1 MAITRKT
8 TRNPRQTKGD
18 KSEAAFLDAAESEF
32 AEKGYNGTSM
42 RSVAVKANANLGAIH
57 YYFGSK
63 EVLVRRML
71 ERNLKPAAVEC
82 MERLRACERE
92 SNNTAPDFHLLLK
105 AYIEPM
111 YAIHKINPSFD
122 KTVLRIINDPAPQ
135 VRKLFS
141 QLLNEYT
148 FYFAGLLRRCN
159 PQLSNKEFYWRLN
172 SIDGSLVSLL
182 TRRSELM
189 ELIDEELEFSAE
201 EEDQGLELVIQS
213 LYQLYMA
220 PPVLTEGL

>member
-1 MAITRKT
+1 MTIAPKT
-8 TRNPRQTKGD
+8 TRNPKQTKGD

-32 AEKGYNGTSM
+32 AEKGYSGSSM
-42 RSVAVKANANLGAIH
+42 RSVADKANANLGAIH

-71 ERNLKPAAVEC
+71 ERVLRPAALEC
-82 MERLRACERE
+82 MEKLRACERK

-111 YAIHKINPSFD
+111 YAIHKINPTFD
-122 KTVLRIINDPAPQ
+122 KTVLRIIDDPAPQ

-141 QLLNEYT
+141 QLLDEHT

-159 PQLSNKEFYWRLN
+159 PQLSIKEYYWRLN
-172 SIDGSLVSLL
+172 SIYGSLVSLL

-189 ELIDEELEFSAE
+189 ALIDEEIEFSAE
-201 EEDQGLELVIQS
+201 DEDQGLELVIQS

-220 PPVLTEGL
+220 PPVLKEGL

>member
-1 MAITRKT
+1 MTSTRKAA
-8 TRNPRQTKGD
+8 RNRKQTKGD
-18 KSEAAFLDAAESEF
+18 KSEAAFLDAAEFVF
-32 AEKGYNGTSM
+32 AEKGYSGTSM
-42 RSVAVKANANLGAIH
+42 RSVAEKANANLGAIH

-63 EVLVRRML
+63 EVLVRMML
-71 ERNLKPAAVEC
+71 ERNLMPAAVEC
-82 MERLRACERE
+82 MEKLRACKPKSDE
-92 SNNTAPDFHLLLK
+92 TAPDFHLLLK

-111 YAIHKINPSFD
+111 YAIHKINPTFD
-122 KTVLRIINDPAPQ
+122 KMVLRIINDPAPQ

-141 QLLNEYT
+141 QLLDEYT

-172 SIDGSLVSLL
+172 SIYGSLVSLL

-189 ELIDEELEFSAE
+189 ALTGEELEFSAE

-220 PPVLTEGL
+220 PPVLSAKP